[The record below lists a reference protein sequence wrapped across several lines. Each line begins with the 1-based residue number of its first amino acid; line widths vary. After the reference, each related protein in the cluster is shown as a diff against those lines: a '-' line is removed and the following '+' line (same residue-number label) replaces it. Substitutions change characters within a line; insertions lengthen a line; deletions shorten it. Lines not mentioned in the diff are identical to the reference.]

1 MSIFLKSHIR
11 NYFRLLLPL
20 LLTTIA
26 TTAHCHPH
34 AFVVTSYTVVFDNQ
48 GLKGVRVSWV
58 FDEMYSAMTATEFD
72 LNEDGR
78 LSESESHELVN
89 LGNESLPEL
98 NYFTNIHIDGMPYEV
113 KSVHDFRISYEN
125 GILTYNFFV
134 DCPVTP
140 SKNGTKIKISPYDN
154 EFYLGMFFSKEKP
167 VTLENSELYNVET
180 SIGEDKDTL
189 IYFDSMH
196 PFALN
201 LQFSKK

>member
-1 MSIFLKSHIR
+1 MSIFLKPYTR
-11 NYFRLLLPL
+11 NFFRFLLPL
-20 LLTTIA
+20 LLTAIA

-72 LNEDGR
+72 VNEDGI
-78 LSESESHELVN
+78 LSESESKELVN
-89 LGNESLPEL
+89 LGNESLPDL
-98 NYFTNIHIDGMPYEV
+98 NYFTNIHIDGIPYEV
-113 KSVHDFRISYEN
+113 KSVDDFRISYEN
-125 GILTYNFFV
+125 SILTYNFFV

-140 SKNGTKIKISPYDN
+140 QKNGTTIKISPYDN
-154 EFYLGMFFSKEKP
+154 ELYLGMFFREDQP

-201 LQFSKK
+201 LKFSKK